1 MSTTGPRTKK
11 ERSDPRRVEGEGRGD
26 AAARRVA
33 GVGGGE
39 GSDARRVE
47 GEGGGEGSDARRV
60 EGEGGDS
67 ADDRT
72 AENPR
77 RDESRPPGEGEPR
90 PE

>member
-1 MSTTGPRTKK
+1 MNTTGPRTKK
-11 ERSDPRRVEGEGRGD
+11 DRSDPRRVEGEGQGD
-26 AAARRVA
+26 A
-33 GVGGGE
+33 
-39 GSDARRVE
+39 DARRVE
-47 GEGGGEGSDARRV
+47 GEGSGEGSDARRV

-77 RDESRPPGEGEPR
+77 RDGSRSPGEGDPR